1 MIKTKTLEIL
11 NSTLKRCGERGLF
24 HIPAGFEIQLEVPR
38 VEAHG
43 DFATNVALTLAKPFW
58 QMAAMDSIMKGFG
71 IWTKVSTQFAITL
84 EQSREICS
92 KYTVKN

>member
-24 HIPAGFEIQLEVPR
+24 EIPSGFEIQLEVPR

-43 DFATNVALTLAKPFW
+43 DFATNIALNLAKPNKCSPRG
-58 QMAAMDSIMKGFG
+58 Q
-71 IWTKVSTQFAITL
+71 T
-84 EQSREICS
+84 EQVLAERYRCLFC
-92 KYTVKN
+92 